1 MRKLLLFLA
10 VFSLLS
16 SCSKHDEY
24 EPMPASAISNALYM
38 SIVDEKGK
46 DVNFYQLLSEDNISI
61 TDKRTSQKEKLEIVD
76 SEGHKMIRVYVD
88 LPDAKTV
95 VFNSDKTEGNG
106 NSNITLDLDGQ
117 KIPITVNFVYSSII
131 PNSVYGGNSIK
142 IKDIEYAESKI
153 KPTENLNNSYIRVI
167 NKGDSSIVIEP
178 F

>member
-1 MRKLLLFLA
+1 MRKLLFFLA

-16 SCSKHDEY
+16 SCSTHDEY
-24 EPMPASAISNALYM
+24 APMTASAISNALYM

-46 DVNFYQLLSEDNISI
+46 DVNYYQLLSEDKISI

-153 KPTENLNNSYIRVI
+153 KPTENLNNSYIRVK
-167 NKGDSSIVIEP
+167 KGDSSIVIEP

>member
-46 DVNFYQLLSEDNISI
+46 DVNYYQLLSEDKISI

-167 NKGDSSIVIEP
+167 KKGDSSIVIEP